1 MVNLE
6 LEMDEGIIL
15 QSTEVE
21 RYGFKELSLDEM
33 VLTNKNIVCVYEKS
47 TGLFSKA
54 ETIVEKIP
62 LSTIKVANNQAQV
75 MIYDSDDYGE
85 GLQVLFVSGHRE
97 HFVFSEKPRKTMPL
111 WINEINRILVGI
123 PANTEA
129 ANDTVEQ
136 GNTGAKEKK
145 GLFGGLAGA
154 LNFDLQSTLSKAQE
168 KIGQFANQMQPGDSQ
183 TFDLPQEEA
192 ECSVSET
199 SKQVQHQVQ
208 TLFPS
213 TAQVDPRTSENKSV
227 FCSNCGT
234 KLNEG
239 AKFCHGC
246 GSAVGTVQKDETSG
260 KQQVPPTPTQP
271 ATDYVREGFSKERQQ
286 EYVGRVLKCSNCG
299 AVISERT
306 AICPECGMQITGK
319 VALSSVQ
326 AFKEQLMELESHR
339 KKTFGGMFGVYAT
352 ADPVDKQKL
361 TLIKNFPIPS
371 SIDDCLEF
379 MMFAIANIDVKLSK
393 NTWMNSG
400 QNMEILAINMPKAI
414 SDAWV
419 AKMEQIYKK
428 AEIIFPN
435 DPVFVGMQKMYF
447 DKMKE
452 LKIKVK

>member
-6 LEMDEGIIL
+6 LETDEGIVL
-15 QSTEVE
+15 QTTDVE
-21 RYGFKELSLDEM
+21 RYGFTELTLDEM
-33 VLTNKNIVCVYEKS
+33 VLTNKNIICVYEKS
-47 TGLFSKA
+47 TGFFSKP
-54 ETIVEKIP
+54 EKVVEKIP
-62 LSTIKVANNQAQV
+62 LSTISVVNGIAQV
-75 MIYDSDDYGE
+75 MVYDNEDYGK
-85 GLQVLFVSGHRE
+85 GLQVLFSSGHRE
-97 HFVFSEKPRKTMPL
+97 HFVFSEKPRKSML
-111 WINEINRILVGI
+111 IWINEINNILVGEQ
-123 PANTEA
+123 AHTETST
-129 ANDTVEQ
+129 DTSSLTSNAKV
-136 GNTGAKEKK
+136 KEKK
-145 GLFGGLAGA
+145 GLFGGLTGV
-154 LNFDLQSTLSKAQE
+154 LNIDIQSTLDKAQE
-168 KIGQFANQMQPGDSQ
+168 KIGQLTNPKKNVSAKTPNVQNTVTEQIQPQ
-183 TFDLPQEEA
+183 AQPQPK
-192 ECSVSET
+192 SVS
-199 SKQVQHQVQ
+199 HQENQPV
-208 TLFPS
+208 
-213 TAQVDPRTSENKSV
+213 ENKLY

-234 KLNEG
+234 KLNDG

-246 GSAVGTVQKDETSG
+246 GSAVGTVQRNAALVVE
-260 KQQVPPTPTQP
+260 QAPLIPPTPK
-271 ATDYVREGFSKERQQ
+271 AEDVREGFSKERRE
-286 EYVGRVLKCSNCG
+286 EYVGSVLKCSNCG
-299 AVISERT
+299 AVISETT

-326 AFKEQLMELESHR
+326 SFKEQLMELESHR

-361 TLIKNFPIPS
+361 TLIKNYPIPS

-400 QNMEILAINMPKAI
+400 QNMEILAMNMPKAI

-435 DPVFVGMQKMYF
+435 DPIFASMQKMYF

>member
-1 MVNLE
+1 MVDLA

-15 QSTEVE
+15 QSTDVE
-21 RYGFKELSLDEM
+21 RYGLKELNLDEM
-33 VLTNKNIVCVYEKS
+33 VLTNKNIICIYEKS
-47 TGLFSKA
+47 NGLFAKP
-54 ETIVEKIP
+54 ETVVEKIP
-62 LSTIKVANNQAQV
+62 LATIRIVNNKAQV
-75 MIYDSDDYGE
+75 MIFDNEDYGE
-85 GLQVLFVSGHRE
+85 GMQVLFVSGHRE
-97 HFVFSEKPRKTMPL
+97 HFIFCDKPKKEMPL
-111 WINEINRILVGI
+111 WINEINKILVGE
-123 PANTEA
+123 PVHTE
-129 ANDTVEQ
+129 DTISDSSYIREEE
-136 GNTGAKEKK
+136 TKEKK

-154 LNFDLQSTLSKAQE
+154 LNIDIQSTLGKAQE
-168 KIGQFANQMQPGDSQ
+168 KIGQFTNQIQNVTTQTPNVQNTVAEQVVPQVQQPQ
-183 TFDLPQEEA
+183 PAIPQE
-192 ECSVSET
+192 SQPT
-199 SKQVQHQVQ
+199 
-208 TLFPS
+208 
-213 TAQVDPRTSENKSV
+213 ENKFH

-246 GSAVGTVQKDETSG
+246 GVAVGTVQKNN
-260 KQQVPPTPTQP
+260 PPLVEEPPVVEQTPPIPQAP
-271 ATDYVREGFSKERQQ
+271 KAEDVHEGFSKERRS
-286 EYVGRVLKCSNCG
+286 EYVGSVLKCSNCG
-299 AVISERT
+299 AVISEQT
-306 AICPECGMQITGK
+306 AVCPECGMQITGK

-419 AKMEQIYKK
+419 AKMEQVYKK

-435 DPVFVGMQKMYF
+435 DPIFAGMQKMYF